1 MILLDTH
8 VLIWST
14 DDDPRLGRAARAMVA
29 DSGRSFGY
37 SAITAWELAMLAAK
51 NKVQLPMAPD
61 RLLAQV
67 RAIGVME
74 IAVVGAI
81 GLDAGN
87 LQDIH
92 GDPADRIIVATA
104 RVQDCALLTADE
116 KILAYA
122 AAGHVQA
129 IDARV

>member
-8 VLIWST
+8 VLLWSA
-14 DDDPRLGRAARAMVA
+14 DDDPRLGKAARALLA
-29 DSGRSFGY
+29 DDDRSFGY

-61 RLLAQV
+61 RLLARV
-67 RAIGVME
+67 RAIGVNE

-81 GLDAGN
+81 GLDAGG
-87 LQDIH
+87 LKDMH

-116 KILAYA
+116 KILRYA

-129 IDARV
+129 IDARA